1 MSSSRMEEQGAGE
14 PRTGEQEAGESGP
27 DEKVDLAL
35 DQPIW
40 NRVFTVAPLVVIGTR
55 EGDGYNLAPKHMA
68 TPLGWDNL
76 FGFVCT
82 PSHGTYQ
89 NAKTEEVFTVSFPL
103 PDQVVMTSLTAQPRC
118 GEDQPTPGI
127 QALPTEPATEV
138 DGLLLQ
144 DSYLALECELDRIVD
159 GFGSWSLIAGRIV
172 AARALRESVRA
183 SEVEDERIFQHSPLL
198 AYLSPGRYA
207 EIRETREFPFPAGF
221 KR

>member
-1 MSSSRMEEQGAGE
+1 MSLSEIGE
-14 PRTGEQEAGESGP
+14 G
-27 DEKVDLAL
+27 EKVELEL
-35 DQPIW
+35 EKPVW

-55 EGDGYNLAPKHMA
+55 EEESYNLAPKHMA

-89 NAKTEEVFTVSFPL
+89 NVKSEKAFTVSFPL
-103 PDQVVMTSLTAQPRC
+103 PSQVVVTSLTAQPRC
-118 GEDQPTPGI
+118 GEDEPTPGLEL
-127 QALPTEPATEV
+127 LPTEPATEI
-138 DGLLLQ
+138 DGVVLR
-144 DSYLALECELDRIVD
+144 DAYLVLECELDRIVD
-159 GFGSWSLIAGRIV
+159 DFGSWSLIAGEVV
-172 AARALRESVRA
+172 AARALRDSVRA
-183 SEVEDERIFQHSPLL
+183 SEVDDERIFQRSPLL

>member
-1 MSSSRMEEQGAGE
+1 MSSSEIGE
-14 PRTGEQEAGESGP
+14 G
-27 DEKVDLAL
+27 EKVELDLEK
-35 DQPIW
+35 PVW

-55 EGDGYNLAPKHMA
+55 EGEGYNLAPKHMA

-89 NAKTEEVFTVSFPL
+89 NVKSEEAFTVSFPL
-103 PDQVVMTSLTAQPRC
+103 PRQVVVTSLTAQPRC
-118 GEDQPTPGI
+118 GENEPTPGLD
-127 QALPTEPATEV
+127 ALPTEPATEV
-138 DGLLLQ
+138 DGVVLR
-144 DSYLALECELDRIVD
+144 DAYLVLECELDRIVD
-159 GFGSWSLIAGRIV
+159 DFGSWSLIAGEVI

-183 SEVEDERIFQHSPLL
+183 SEVDDERIFQRTPLL

>member
-1 MSSSRMEEQGAGE
+1 MSSSEIGE
-14 PRTGEQEAGESGP
+14 G
-27 DEKVDLAL
+27 EKVELEL
-35 DQPIW
+35 EKPMW

-55 EGDGYNLAPKHMA
+55 EESYNLAPKHMA

-89 NAKTEEVFTVSFPL
+89 NVKSEKAFTVSFPL
-103 PDQVVMTSLTAQPRC
+103 PSQVVVTSLTAQPRC
-118 GEDQPTPGI
+118 GEDEPTPGLEF
-127 QALPTEPATEV
+127 LPTEPATEI
-138 DGLLLQ
+138 DGVVLR
-144 DSYLALECELDRIVD
+144 DAYLVLECELDRIVD
-159 GFGSWSLIAGRIV
+159 DFGSWSLIAGEVV
-172 AARALRESVRA
+172 AARALRDSVRA
-183 SEVEDERIFQHSPLL
+183 SEVDDERIFQRSPLL